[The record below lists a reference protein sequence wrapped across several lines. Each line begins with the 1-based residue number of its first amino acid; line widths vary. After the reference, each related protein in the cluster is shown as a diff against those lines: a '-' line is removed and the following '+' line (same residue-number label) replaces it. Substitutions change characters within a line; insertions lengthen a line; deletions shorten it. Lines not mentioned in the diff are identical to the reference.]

1 MSSQLITIA
10 DAVVTALNAASF
22 SQTITAVR
30 SYVATRDLKDS
41 DSLTVDV
48 MPIEMTK
55 EIQTRTTDIESYT
68 VRVIVQKRTDTD
80 ANATLDALSLFVEEI
95 SDLLLATRLAS
106 PTVMCL
112 AVEVIPFSLVDI
124 RERNQFAASVTA
136 TYEQVR

>member
-1 MSSQLITIA
+1 
-10 DAVVTALNAASF
+10 
-22 SQTITAVR
+22 
-30 SYVATRDLKDS
+30 
-41 DSLTVDV
+41 

>member
-48 MPIEMTK
+48 MPVEMTK

>member
-48 MPIEMTK
+48 MPVEMTK

-95 SDLLLATRLAS
+95 ADLLLATRLAS